1 MSKPVDTAIDYIVKL
16 WPVGV
21 ALVGLVAWLVKVD
34 NRTTDNSKTIARV
47 ERDWMQRLKELEIRL
62 DERRKEDMGRIEGM
76 FREIKDDLR
85 GIRDR

>member
-1 MSKPVDTAIDYIVKL
+1 MDTAIDYIVKL